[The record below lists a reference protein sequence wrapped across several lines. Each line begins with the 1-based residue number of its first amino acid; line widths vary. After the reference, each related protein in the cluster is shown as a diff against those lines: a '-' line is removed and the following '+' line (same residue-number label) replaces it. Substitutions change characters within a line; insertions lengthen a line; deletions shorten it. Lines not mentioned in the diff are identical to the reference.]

1 MQEAGHDPA
10 SPEAIQESRVC
21 PPRDW
26 LDFRPLSGR
35 ANQCRVQLLAL
46 SESFGVVWAPFRV

>member
-10 SPEAIQESRVC
+10 IQEGRVC
-21 PPRDW
+21 PPRGW

-35 ANQCRVQLLAL
+35 ANQCRVHFLAL